1 LSAIERAIYINRVVE
16 MPLLLGNKK
25 SRSVRFILLKR
36 RLWYL
41 NFGIYSAF
49 KRVFGLLIALILLVL
64 LSPLF
69 LIVSILIKRE
79 DGGKILFKQLR
90 TGRDGKEFY
99 IYKFRTM
106 VENNDIHDKSC
117 ADKHTKIGK
126 FLRNTS
132 IDELPQLFNIVKGEM
147 AFIGPRPWIT
157 DYYEAMNA
165 RERARTIVSPG
176 ITGLAQANG
185 RNGITI
191 FEKINYD
198 LEYVKGYSIL
208 TDFRVIVDSIKA
220 VVSKANADAG
230 KNIIHNELKELRV
243 KNALR
248 MII

>member
-1 LSAIERAIYINRVVE
+1 
-16 MPLLLGNKK
+16 
-25 SRSVRFILLKR
+25 
-36 RLWYL
+36 
-41 NFGIYSAF
+41 
-49 KRVFGLLIALILLVL
+49 
-64 LSPLF
+64 
-69 LIVSILIKRE
+69 
-79 DGGKILFKQLR
+79 
-90 TGRDGKEFY
+90 
-99 IYKFRTM
+99 
-106 VENNDIHDKSC
+106 
-117 ADKHTKIGK
+117 
-126 FLRNTS
+126 
-132 IDELPQLFNIVKGEM
+132 
-147 AFIGPRPWIT
+147 
-157 DYYEAMNA
+157 MNA